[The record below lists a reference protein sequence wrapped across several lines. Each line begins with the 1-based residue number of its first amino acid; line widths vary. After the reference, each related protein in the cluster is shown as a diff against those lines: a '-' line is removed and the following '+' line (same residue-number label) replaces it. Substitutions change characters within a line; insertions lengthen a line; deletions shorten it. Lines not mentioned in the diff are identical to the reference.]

1 VRYTLGEHLG
11 GNAFGQALGWAASG
25 LSGAFQGVFEEGSD
39 DRMECDTT
47 CTGRG
52 QHFSRPDTLAFG
64 DQPWAA
70 LPERRRPLREERRPL
85 PGLSP
90 AEGELDG
97 ALLGSSSSSSSAAT
111 GRSHPS
117 GLSFPTAKPG
127 QSFGRDQA
135 PGGGFIQ
142 EEGLETEDSDQ
153 DQDQDQ
159 EEWEPHSP
167 PAQPRPRK
175 SGTSGRLRG
184 L

>member
-1 VRYTLGEHLG
+1 
-11 GNAFGQALGWAASG
+11 
-25 LSGAFQGVFEEGSD
+25 
-39 DRMECDTT
+39 
-47 CTGRG
+47 
-52 QHFSRPDTLAFG
+52 
-64 DQPWAA
+64 
-70 LPERRRPLREERRPL
+70 
-85 PGLSP
+85 
-90 AEGELDG
+90 
-97 ALLGSSSSSSSAAT
+97 
-111 GRSHPS
+111 SHPS

-184 L
+184 LAGRRTLDGNSDLSPGLLGAGEAAAAGRIGQQMSGGYPTGYQHQGGASVSPELSTRSPAL